1 MPTIYRE
8 GNRVQP
14 GLTPS
19 GQGQSIGWKS
29 KRLEKKK
36 KLWLRFGSD
45 EAHSLKTRC
54 QPIKVFHLILFW
66 GLFFKDVENFVSS
79 SQQLHRF
86 FHHLKLITQLN
97 MFKYNVIIIY
107 NLNHQNSTL
116 SKK

>member
-36 KLWLRFGSD
+36 KTL
-45 EAHSLKTRC
+45 
-54 QPIKVFHLILFW
+54 
-66 GLFFKDVENFVSS
+66 VEVWI
-79 SQQLHRF
+79 R
-86 FHHLKLITQLN
+86 
-97 MFKYNVIIIY
+97 
-107 NLNHQNSTL
+107 
-116 SKK
+116 